1 MLNENKTSL
10 PTSKANNI
18 ITKVKCLSLLS
29 TSKDKKDLDIINTN
43 PILSKENQQ
52 IIEQPR
58 KFKDNI
64 IKENNNDINIKPTI
78 IKNNLYKNK
87 IFCKLHHI
95 FDEDNL
101 VIVKKSNINI
111 LCEKTKNSF
120 IVDKNTLYIKKSKK
134 LEEKI
139 IIKDKN
145 DFNKINEIDKRDS
158 LEINTLEMKK
168 SNEKETKSENIL
180 TEKAK
185 KNIMRIIL
193 PIRLKKVLKEF
204 VQRIIFTILKNQENN

>member
-1 MLNENKTSL
+1 M
-10 PTSKANNI
+10 
-18 ITKVKCLSLLS
+18 
-29 TSKDKKDLDIINTN
+29 
-43 PILSKENQQ
+43 
-52 IIEQPR
+52 
-58 KFKDNI
+58 
-64 IKENNNDINIKPTI
+64 
-78 IKNNLYKNK
+78 
-87 IFCKLHHI
+87 
-95 FDEDNL
+95 
-101 VIVKKSNINI
+101 
-111 LCEKTKNSF
+111 
-120 IVDKNTLYIKKSKK
+120 
-134 LEEKI
+134 EEKI

-180 TEKAK
+180 TEKVK

>member
-1 MLNENKTSL
+1 M
-10 PTSKANNI
+10 
-18 ITKVKCLSLLS
+18 
-29 TSKDKKDLDIINTN
+29 
-43 PILSKENQQ
+43 
-52 IIEQPR
+52 
-58 KFKDNI
+58 
-64 IKENNNDINIKPTI
+64 
-78 IKNNLYKNK
+78 
-87 IFCKLHHI
+87 
-95 FDEDNL
+95 
-101 VIVKKSNINI
+101 
-111 LCEKTKNSF
+111 
-120 IVDKNTLYIKKSKK
+120 
-134 LEEKI
+134 EEKI
-139 IIKDKN
+139 IIKDKK